1 MQQVKGNPALRR
13 AGAVLFWVL
22 IAVYTPLCMA
32 LLAIKW
38 LVLPEIDR
46 YRPEIQQYLQTQTGT
61 ALEIGEIQA
70 SWRGFGPLLVVQNIR
85 LPQANGE
92 PGFTAD
98 RVHLTW
104 SLPSILAFN
113 PRLKNLEVQ
122 SPALSVV
129 RNSQGVIEVAGIPL
143 VDDGSQGNPGL
154 DWLLA
159 QQRVLLRNG
168 VLNWQDA
175 LGQFPGAQAIEAE
188 LLLENGLSRH
198 EAGLTLKLPVLAQTP
213 VNARL
218 NFKTPLLERKLGD
231 VSKWKGS
238 FYLSALVDQTE
249 PLESVFKTFGLDVDL
264 TQPQG

>member
-1 MQQVKGNPALRR
+1 VQQVKGIPSLRR

-61 ALEIGEIQA
+61 AIEIGQIQA
-70 SWRGFGPLLVVQNIR
+70 SWRGFGPLLEVRNVR
-85 LPQANGE
+85 LQQANGE

-98 RVHLTW
+98 QLKLTW

-159 QQRVLLRNG
+159 QQRVLLKNG

-175 LGQFPGAQAIEAE
+175 MGQFPSAQAIETE

-198 EAGLTLKLPVLAQTP
+198 QAGLTFKLPVLAQTP

-218 NFKTPLLERKLGD
+218 NFKTPLLERQLVMCPNGKAVFISVPWWIKLHH
-231 VSKWKGS
+231 
-238 FYLSALVDQTE
+238 LSRCLK
-249 PLESVFKTFGLDVDL
+249 PSVWMWI
-264 TQPQG
+264 